1 MGNDAVLIDAGIDDC
16 RVTIMQRSRDGR
28 PHYAHNFE
36 ISNAG
41 FDGIAGVLDHFR
53 TVIGETRLP
62 PVVAIAFGGPVRGRR
77 NTFSNGLWTFSEQDL
92 KARFGFETVVLVND
106 VAALAAALPWLGRRD
121 LAPICGDGAAQAHN
135 IGTGR
140 YAMVY
145 ANLGLGVGALT
156 HTEHGYK
163 VIDTEGGHAAFA
175 PVTPLHSRI
184 LSCLQKDF
192 GRVSCERLISHAG
205 LANLHRAICEIN
217 DWPHSTM
224 TPLEIVLY
232 GRTNADPACRE
243 TLAIYYDVLGAFC
256 GDVALNLCTEGG
268 VYLASDIVLETGDD
282 IQKSAFRTRFEDKGH
297 FSNWVGAI
305 PTFLVTNRS
314 ARLVGL
320 ARLVDEAIATRDN
333 NAMPASVVAQ
343 AFSDAMETVDQTVV
357 IVDDQLKIVSVSG
370 ARWSGSPMLDEMLA
384 PGADFPGT
392 IAKLDEL
399 GLLGLSRGGD
409 DTAELIAKLKRGER
423 FSADCQLFGGRV
435 SQLQATPRE
444 TGGYV
449 IVSSDVTEL
458 RRRTKDLEDLARN
471 LRKASSLAE
480 AASRSKSQFLANMSH
495 EIRTPLNGVLGMA
508 EILSFTPL
516 TAEQKDM
523 LNTVTVSGN
532 LLLAVINDVLDF
544 SKIEAGKVRLAVEPF
559 GLRSTIENAVAALAP
574 QADLKG
580 LELIVRLDPALDEN
594 VLGDQGRVVQI
605 LNNVV
610 GNAIKFTDRGHVLV
624 DLTAERAGER
634 TLVAMT
640 VSDTG
645 CGIPKDK
652 LERVFEMFEQVDGSA
667 SRHHDGTGLG
677 LAITRRLLGLMNGQI
692 GVESTLGSGTTFRMR
707 FELALDPAISQAPA
721 AAAGSISGREI
732 LIVDDNP
739 INRQILEEL
748 ARSWDMVPVSAAD
761 GPSALA
767 LLSES
772 PVDRFAVGIL
782 DYQMPGMHGIQLARQ
797 IRTIPAQAALPLI
810 LLSSVGQIG
819 DLDKSDAQ
827 YFGSVLTKP
836 ARTAQLE
843 SAVRALTRESRSEPA
858 ASNHLPASEPDRE
871 PIAGDAQ
878 QAGTADATTAQP
890 ETSFSAADDSDVKD
904 VAGEGGPAKVRI
916 LVADDNAINRRV
928 IAAMLANGG
937 FDVHFAADGDEAV
950 EAYRKLTPDIVF
962 MDVSMPKL
970 DGYGATAQIR
980 KIEERHGGHA
990 VVIGLTAHAMADD
1003 RQICLAAGMDEY
1015 LAKPLT
1021 HVALTQMLAKFV
1033 P

>member
-1 MGNDAVLIDAGIDDC
+1 
-16 RVTIMQRSRDGR
+16 MQRGRNGR
-28 PHYAHNFE
+28 PHYAHNVE
-36 ISNAG
+36 ISNTG
-41 FDGIAGVLDHFR
+41 FDGITGVLDHFR
-53 TVIGETRLP
+53 TLIGEKRLP

-77 NTFSNGLWTFSEQDL
+77 NTFSNGLWTFNEDDL
-92 KARFGFETVVLVND
+92 KAQFGFETVVLVND
-106 VAALAAALPWLGRRD
+106 VAALASALPWLGRRD

-135 IGTGR
+135 IGAGR

-145 ANLGLGVGALT
+145 ANQGLGVGALT
-156 HTEHGYK
+156 HTEHGYQ

-175 PVTPLHSRI
+175 PVTSLHTRI
-184 LSCLQKDF
+184 LARLQKDF

-205 LANLHRAICEIN
+205 LANLHRAICELN
-217 DWPHSTM
+217 DWAHSTM

-243 TLAIYYDVLGAFC
+243 ALAIYYDVLGAFC

-282 IQKSAFRTRFEDKGH
+282 IQKSAFRKRFEDKGH

-320 ARLVDEAIATRDN
+320 ARLVDEAISARDN
-333 NAMPASVVAQ
+333 DAMPASVVAR

-357 IVDDQLKIVSVSG
+357 IVDDELKIVSVSG

-384 PGADFPGT
+384 PGADFPGA
-392 IAKLDEL
+392 IARLDEL
-399 GLLGLSRGGD
+399 GLLGLSRTGD
-409 DTAELIAKLKRGER
+409 GAQELIAKLKRGER

-444 TGGYV
+444 AGGYV

-471 LRKASSLAE
+471 LRRTSSLAE

-532 LLLAVINDVLDF
+532 LLLTVINDVLDF
-544 SKIEAGKVRLAVEPF
+544 SKIEAGKVRLAAEPF
-559 GLRSTIENAVAALAP
+559 SLRSTIENAVAALAP

-580 LELIVRLDPALDEN
+580 LELIVRLDPALNEN

-610 GNAIKFTDRGHVLV
+610 GNAIKFTDRGHVLLE
-624 DLTAERAGER
+624 LTAERAGDCAVV
-634 TLVAMT
+634 TLT

-707 FELALDPAISQAPA
+707 FELALNPAVSGAPA
-721 AAAGSISGREI
+721 MSAGSVSGKEI

-748 ARSWDMVPVSAAD
+748 ARSWGMVPVSAPD
-761 GPSALA
+761 GPSALT
-767 LLSES
+767 LLSDSCAE
-772 PVDRFAVGIL
+772 RFSVAIL
-782 DYQMPGMHGIQLARQ
+782 DYQMPEMHGIQLAKE
-797 IRTIPAQAALPLI
+797 IRNIPALAALPLI
-810 LLSSVGQIG
+810 LLSSVGQFG
-819 DLDKSDAQ
+819 DLDKAEAKN
-827 YFGSVLTKP
+827 FGAVLTKP

-843 SAVRALTRESRSEPA
+843 HAVRSLARQSRSDPA
-858 ASNHLPASEPDRE
+858 VLLDASNNFPPSGPDLE
-871 PIAGDAQ
+871 KIGSAA
-878 QAGTADATTAQP
+878 P
-890 ETSFSAADDSDVKD
+890 ETANLDTTRARPETLFSAADDSDVKTEAED
-904 VAGEGGPAKVRI
+904 DRSKKVRI

-928 IAAMLANGG
+928 IEAMLANGG
-937 FDVHFAADGDEAV
+937 YDVHFAADGDEAV
-950 EAYRKLTPDIVF
+950 EAYRKLAPDIVF

-980 KIEERHGGHA
+980 KIEESQGRHS

-1003 RQICLAAGMDEY
+1003 RQICIAAGMDEY

-1021 HVALTQMLAKFV
+1021 RASLSQMLAKFAQ
-1033 P
+1033 